1 MKRINL
7 RIWAGVLL
15 MFLATTSCEDFLDIN
30 ENPNNPTIAD
40 VELVLPQAI
49 VASASLSNTY
59 NSYGGHFGG
68 MIANAGGFSGF
79 GTLLTYGLAPG
90 DYNGLWTTAYT
101 GPLADLKYVIDNTE
115 GKAEYAFHNAAA
127 KIMMVVNYQRLVD
140 TFGDIP
146 YSQALNPGNTTPA
159 YDDAAT
165 IYQDLIATLD
175 AAIALIDANP
185 SAPAMTTAA
194 DPLFG
199 KLYSSSDGANKQ
211 MLEWK
216 RYANTLK
223 LRMLIRTNNTAGI
236 GSMAKTFKENLNGT
250 GADVSAF
257 LSDDAVVNPGYEL
270 NRPNPAWATWGR
282 TVAGA
287 LANSSRIP
295 TTFSF
300 GFFNGSK
307 ISDTGRGETIFVNF
321 PLTPHNQLGNEVNNP
336 TIVTGQVTWASN
348 EAGLTGTGVLKGPAM
363 GQPLMLLA
371 ESKFLVA
378 EAQLKG
384 SIPGDYVAT
393 YYEGITASFR
403 YLYKTESGSL
413 LAGTDLTA
421 LVNSYK
427 DTNEGNR
434 LVEIEEATTAEE
446 RLEAIITQKYI
457 AMLMITADEAW
468 NEYRR
473 TGYPATVPGGA
484 PQFDI
489 ASNKSIITSRP
500 DRLPTRV
507 MYPSSELSL
516 NAANYRNVDYTSER
530 IFWDPN

>member
-1 MKRINL
+1 
-7 RIWAGVLL
+7 
-15 MFLATTSCEDFLDIN
+15 
-30 ENPNNPTIAD
+30 
-40 VELVLPQAI
+40 
-49 VASASLSNTY
+49 
-59 NSYGGHFGG
+59 
-68 MIANAGGFSGF
+68 
-79 GTLLTYGLAPG
+79 
-90 DYNGLWTTAYT
+90 
-101 GPLADLKYVIDNTE
+101 
-115 GKAEYAFHNAAA
+115 
-127 KIMMVVNYQRLVD
+127 
-140 TFGDIP
+140 
-146 YSQALNPGNTTPA
+146 
-159 YDDAAT
+159 
-165 IYQDLIATLD
+165 
-175 AAIALIDANP
+175 
-185 SAPAMTTAA
+185 
-194 DPLFG
+194 
-199 KLYSSSDGANKQ
+199 
-211 MLEWK
+211 
-216 RYANTLK
+216 
-223 LRMLIRTNNTAGI
+223 
-236 GSMAKTFKENLNGT
+236 
-250 GADVSAF
+250 
-257 LSDDAVVNPGYEL
+257 
-270 NRPNPAWATWGR
+270 
-282 TVAGA
+282 
-287 LANSSRIP
+287 
-295 TTFSF
+295 
-300 GFFNGSK
+300 
-307 ISDTGRGETIFVNF
+307 
-321 PLTPHNQLGNEVNNP
+321 
-336 TIVTGQVTWASN
+336 
-348 EAGLTGTGVLKGPAM
+348 LTGTGVLKGPAM

-489 ASNKSIITSRP
+489 AFNKSIITSRP